1 MGSPRGGQFE
11 QLVKSQLLYQTP
23 PVRRSTFIAV
33 AGLKPGDGGI
43 NFVIG
48 STMLVILDRD
58 GVINEDSDD
67 YIKTLEEWRPLP
79 GSIEAIA
86 RLSRCGFTVVVA
98 TNQSGLG
105 RGLFELE
112 DLEAMH
118 QRLDELVGA
127 AGGHLAGIFYCPHT
141 PEDTCDCRK
150 PKAGLID
157 AIEREL
163 GVSARGAW
171 LVGDSQRDLEAG
183 RAKGCVP
190 LLVLT
195 GKGERTR
202 AKIEGSPA
210 WSDVRVFKDLAEA
223 ANALIAEHCPE

>member
-1 MGSPRGGQFE
+1 
-11 QLVKSQLLYQTP
+11 
-23 PVRRSTFIAV
+23 
-33 AGLKPGDGGI
+33 
-43 NFVIG
+43 
-48 STMLVILDRD
+48 MLVILDRD

-67 YIKTLEEWRPLP
+67 YIKSLEEWRPLP

-86 RLSRCGFTVVVA
+86 RLSRNGFTVAVA

-118 QRLDELVGA
+118 RRLEELVSA

-141 PEDTCDCRK
+141 PDDACDCRK

-163 GVSARGAW
+163 GVSARGAF
-171 LVGDSQRDLEAG
+171 LVGDSLRDLEAG
-183 RAKGCVP
+183 RDKGCLP

-202 AKIEGSPA
+202 AKIAGVPE
-210 WSDVRVFKDLAEA
+210 WSDVRVFRDLAEA
-223 ANALIAEHCPE
+223 ADTLIAEQISE

>member
-1 MGSPRGGQFE
+1 
-11 QLVKSQLLYQTP
+11 
-23 PVRRSTFIAV
+23 
-33 AGLKPGDGGI
+33 
-43 NFVIG
+43 
-48 STMLVILDRD
+48 MLVILDRD

-67 YIKTLEEWRPLP
+67 YIKSLAEWRPLP

-86 RLSRCGFTVVVA
+86 RLSRCGFTVAVA

-105 RGLFELE
+105 RGLFG
-112 DLEAMH
+112 
-118 QRLDELVGA
+118 LDELEAIHGRINELVQA
-127 AGGHLAGIFYCPHT
+127 AGGELAGIFYCPHT
-141 PEDTCDCRK
+141 PDDACDCRK

-171 LVGDSQRDLEAG
+171 FVGDSLRDLEAG

-202 AKIEGSPA
+202 AKIEGEPL
-210 WSDVRVFKDLAEA
+210 WRDVRVFADLAA
-223 ANALIAEHCPE
+223 VATTLIAEHIAE